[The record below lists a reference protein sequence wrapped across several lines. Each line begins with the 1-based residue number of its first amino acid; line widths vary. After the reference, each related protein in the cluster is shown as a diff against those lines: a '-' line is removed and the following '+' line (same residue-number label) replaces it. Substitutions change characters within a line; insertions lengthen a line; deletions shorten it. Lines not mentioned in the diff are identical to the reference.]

1 MQVRGFLLA
10 LAGAALVPLAAPLAA
25 PLVTPIAV
33 PFSASIAAQSAPRV
47 ATTFSPGELAEL
59 ERVRRQVWL
68 DWFAGDTASLRRVLG
83 PELVAVGPDSP
94 HWQSLGETL
103 AASAWFKESGGRLLE
118 ITFDSTVVHRLGDV
132 AVMFSHYAMRTSRS
146 GAVAARQGKVTE
158 VFVRQR
164 GRWVHTSWHIDNA
177 VSSTGE

>member
-1 MQVRGFLLA
+1 MKVRALLMA
-10 LAGAALVPLAAPLAA
+10 LSAAIVVPLAAPLG
-25 PLVTPIAV
+25 
-33 PFSASIAAQSAPRV
+33 AQAAPRV
-47 ATTFSPGELAEL
+47 ATTFTATELAEL
-59 ERVRRQVWL
+59 EVVRRKVWL
-68 DWFAGDTASLRRVLG
+68 DWFAGDTAALRQVLG

-94 HWQSLGETL
+94 HWQSRDETL

-132 AVMFSHYAMRTSRS
+132 AVMFSHYAMRTSRA
-146 GAVAARQGKVTE
+146 GAVSPRSGKVTE

-164 GRWVHTSWHIDNA
+164 GRWVHTSWHIDVA